1 VSSPVAAGEG
11 LGERAAA
18 LWLQAAPAGS
28 SRPDRVETLKAEK
41 RKSAV
46 VRLVGAGPEGRSIVA
61 KRAPRDSIALEAL
74 VYRRVLSRLSVPA
87 PRLCGLVREDEASWL
102 FLEDAGD
109 LKFDPDLISHRWLAS
124 HWTARAHGEAR
135 AAAAL
140 AELPE
145 RGPDHYL
152 TLQRSVA
159 GLLQGVPHNPALS
172 DEEAVIVGKVAE
184 RVAAIGSS
192 WSEVES
198 RFEGPQ
204 TLVLGGFGPKNARV
218 RDAVEGP
225 ELVPFDFESAGR
237 GCPAID
243 LVYVDGDAY
252 LREARAW
259 WPGLDAAGFERLQGL
274 GRMLRVLK
282 AIPGERSVLLG
293 PSPAKA
299 VAKLRWYLRDLESG
313 EED

>member
-145 RGPDHYL
+145 RGPDHYRA
-152 TLQRSVA
+152 LQRSVA
-159 GLLQGVPHNPALS
+159 GLLQGVLVSPALS
-172 DEEAVIVGKVAE
+172 REETAIVEKVAE
-184 RVAAIGSS
+184 RVTAIGSS
-192 WSEVES
+192 WNEIES
-198 RFEGPQ
+198 RFEGCPQ

-218 RDAVEGP
+218 RDAREGP

-259 WPGLDAAGFERLQGL
+259 WPDLDAAGFDRLQAL
-274 GRMLRVLK
+274 GRVLRVLK

-293 PSPAKA
+293 SFPAKA
-299 VAKLRWYLRDLESG
+299 VAKLRWYLRDLEGPVS
-313 EED
+313 